1 MRYLLFSILIVP
13 SLALAE
19 ATMHTDHSNHGA
31 HHSHEGHLHTQM
43 VDGAEIQLDAE
54 RFDKFVADQSG
65 NQIAVVSVIGMVCDF
80 CARGIEK
87 TFQKETGV
95 KKIDVDLANG
105 KVLIAYTAAAK
116 IVNKD
121 IEQKILS
128 NGQTV
133 TDIQILTAQ
142 SLIGR
147 GFNNE

>member
-1 MRYLLFSILIVP
+1 MRYLLFSILIFP

-31 HHSHEGHLHTQM
+31 HHSHEGHPHTQL
-43 VDGAEIQLDAE
+43 VDGAEIKLDAE
-54 RFDKFVADQSG
+54 RFDKFVLNQSG
-65 NQIAVVSVIGMVCDF
+65 SQIAVVSVTGMVCDF

-87 TFQKETGV
+87 TFKKDLGV

-105 KVLIAYTAAAK
+105 KVLIAYAATAK
-116 IVNKD
+116 IVNED

-142 SLIGR
+142 
-147 GFNNE
+147 

>member
-1 MRYLLFSILIVP
+1 MRYLLFSILIFP

-31 HHSHEGHLHTQM
+31 HHSHEGHPHTQL
-43 VDGAEIQLDAE
+43 VDGAEIKLDAE

-65 NQIAVVSVIGMVCDF
+65 SQIAVISVSGMVCDF

-87 TFQKETGV
+87 TFQKDMGFR
-95 KKIDVDLANG
+95 KIDVDLANG
-105 KVLIAYTAAAK
+105 KVLLAYAATKK
-116 IVNKD
+116 IVKED

-128 NGQTV
+128 NGQAV

-142 SLIGR
+142 
-147 GFNNE
+147 

>member
-13 SLALAE
+13 SLVLAE

-65 NQIAVVSVIGMVCDF
+65 SQIAVVSVIGMVCDF

-87 TFQKETGV
+87 TFQKDTGFR
-95 KKIDVDLANG
+95 KIDVDLANG
-105 KVLIAYTAAAK
+105 KVLLAYAATKK
-116 IVNKD
+116 IVKKD

-142 SLIGR
+142 
-147 GFNNE
+147 

>member
-1 MRYLLFSILIVP
+1 MRYLLFSILIFP

-19 ATMHTDHSNHGA
+19 ATMHTDHSNHGS
-31 HHSHEGHLHTQM
+31 HHSHEGHPHTQL
-43 VDGAEIQLDAE
+43 VDGAEIKLDAE
-54 RFDKFVADQSG
+54 RFDKFVLNQSG
-65 NQIAVVSVIGMVCDF
+65 SQIAVVSVTGMVCDF

-87 TFQKETGV
+87 TFKKDTGV

-105 KVLIAYTAAAK
+105 KVLIAYAATAK
-116 IVNKD
+116 IVNED

-142 SLIGR
+142 
-147 GFNNE
+147 

>member
-1 MRYLLFSILIVP
+1 MRYLLFSILIFP

-19 ATMHTDHSNHGA
+19 ATMHTDHSNHSA
-31 HHSHEGHLHTQM
+31 HHSHQGHLHTQL
-43 VDGAEIQLDAE
+43 VDGAEIKLDTE
-54 RFDKFVADQSG
+54 RFDKFVADQSDS
-65 NQIAVVSVIGMVCDF
+65 QIAVISVSGMVCDF

-87 TFQKETGV
+87 TFKKDTGV

-105 KVLIAYTAAAK
+105 KVLIAYAATAK
-116 IVNKD
+116 IVNED

-142 SLIGR
+142 
-147 GFNNE
+147 

>member
-1 MRYLLFSILIVP
+1 MRYLLFSILIFP

-31 HHSHEGHLHTQM
+31 HHSHEGHPHTQL
-43 VDGAEIQLDAE
+43 VDGAEIKLDAE
-54 RFDKFVADQSG
+54 RFDKFVQNQSG
-65 NQIAVVSVIGMVCDF
+65 SQIAVVSVTGMVCDF

-87 TFQKETGV
+87 TFKKDIGV

-105 KVLIAYTAAAK
+105 KVLIAYAATAK
-116 IVNKD
+116 IVNED

-142 SLIGR
+142 
-147 GFNNE
+147 

>member
-65 NQIAVVSVIGMVCDF
+65 SQIAVVSVIGMVCDF

-87 TFQKETGV
+87 TFLRDKSV

-105 KVLIAYTAAAK
+105 KVIIAYLK
-116 IVNKD
+116 SKNINSD
-121 IEQKILS
+121 EIEKKILS
-128 NGQTV
+128 NGQNMSDLQV
-133 TDIQILTAQ
+133 L
-142 SLIGR
+142 
-147 GFNNE
+147 EV

>member
-1 MRYLLFSILIVP
+1 MRYLLFSILIFP

-31 HHSHEGHLHTQM
+31 HHSHEGHPHTQL
-43 VDGAEIQLDAE
+43 VDGAEIKLDAE

-65 NQIAVVSVIGMVCDF
+65 SQIAVISVSGMVCDF

-87 TFQKETGV
+87 TFKKDTGV

-105 KVLIAYTAAAK
+105 KVLIAYAATAK
-116 IVNKD
+116 IVKED

-142 SLIGR
+142 
-147 GFNNE
+147 

>member
-1 MRYLLFSILIVP
+1 MWCLIFSILILP
-13 SLALAE
+13 SFALAE
-19 ATMHTDHSNHGA
+19 AIMQTDHSNHSD
-31 HHSHEGHLHTQM
+31 HYSHEGHLHTQ
-43 VDGAEIQLDAE
+43 VADGTEIKLDAE

-65 NQIAVVSVIGMVCDF
+65 NQIAVVSVTGMVCDF

-87 TFQKETGV
+87 TFQKDPCF

-105 KVLIAYTAAAK
+105 KVLLAFAVTAK
-116 IVNKD
+116 IVNED

-142 SLIGR
+142 
-147 GFNNE
+147 